1 MIWLYSHNEYDY
13 LGRFDPN
20 TGHLKKTSLKGL
32 GSEAPDIT
40 EFAGSFPEV
49 KGGLFVLYR
58 HRGQVIFWA
67 FGNEFV
73 LDGQT
78 IVDVDGSGRN
88 RCLSIKTMGKSVS
101 ELEYE
106 LLNDGPIPGD
116 LTPFID
122 DEDFDF
128 GLFVSNISKD
138 QDRREV
144 LLGND

>member
-1 MIWLYSHNEYDY
+1 
-13 LGRFDPN
+13 
-20 TGHLKKTSLKGL
+20 
-32 GSEAPDIT
+32 
-40 EFAGSFPEV
+40 
-49 KGGLFVLYR
+49 
-58 HRGQVIFWA
+58 
-67 FGNEFV
+67 
-73 LDGQT
+73 
-78 IVDVDGSGRN
+78 
-88 RCLSIKTMGKSVS
+88 MGKSVS